1 MDSRSSIPAALLV
14 AVLSLASQ
22 LACVGE
28 AAAQLTRLRAS
39 FAGTTGYHLP
49 IWVQKQE
56 GLDKKYGLDM
66 QILLIAGGSR
76 IIQTLLSGE
85 LLLTHSGA
93 STVARAGIAGADL
106 VMIATVM
113 NQVNWRIVARKEIRD
128 VKDLLGKKIAIAS
141 RGGSSELGLQLA
153 FKKWNLDFTK
163 VALLSLGPS
172 PTRMAA
178 LREGVVDAT
187 VFAYPELIVAAKEG
201 FPVLADLRPYADLTD
216 TSVVVTRPTL
226 EKQRPLLKRFLQG
239 YIEAIARVKNNPD
252 AAYRAL
258 SRYTGVSERSALE
271 ETRKF
276 YADSFAAVP
285 RTEAAGWRNLIAT
298 LGKSEAEMA
307 RFIDMGLLDELQRER
322 FFERL
327 GK

>member
-1 MDSRSSIPAALLV
+1 MNFRFALPAAAWLLV
-14 AVLSLASQ
+14 GALLLSTEPAT
-22 LACVGE
+22 
-28 AAAQLTRLRAS
+28 AQPTKLRAS

-49 IWVQKQE
+49 MWVQKHE
-56 GLDKKYGLDM
+56 GLDKKYGIDM
-66 QILLIAGGSR
+66 EILLIAGGSR

-106 VMIATVM
+106 TMIATVM

-128 VKDLLGKKIAIAS
+128 VKELVGKKIAIAS

-153 FKKWNLDFTK
+153 FKKWNLDFNK

-187 VFAYPELIVAAKEG
+187 VFAYPELLIASKEG
-201 FPVLADLRPYADLTD
+201 FPTIADLRPYADLTD
-216 TSVVVTRPTL
+216 TSVVVTRAGL
-226 EKQRPLLKRFLQG
+226 EKNRPLLKRFLQG
-239 YIEAIARVKNNPD
+239 YVEAIARIKRNPES
-252 AAYRAL
+252 AYRAL
-258 SRYTGVSERSALE
+258 SRYTGVSDTAALE

-276 YADSFAAVP
+276 YADSFASIP
-285 RTEAAGWRNLIAT
+285 RTEPTGWRNLIAT

-307 RFIDMGLLDELQRER
+307 RFIDMSLLDELQREG

-327 GK
+327 SK

>member
-1 MDSRSSIPAALLV
+1 LRSSVLYFLSSTLVLLAALV
-14 AVLSLASQ
+14 AKP
-22 LACVGE
+22 GD
-28 AAAQLTRLRAS
+28 AQAQFTKLRAS

-56 GLDKKYGLDM
+56 GLDKKYGLDLE
-66 QILLIAGGSR
+66 ILLIAGGSR

-128 VKDLLGKKIAIAS
+128 IKDLVGKKIAIAS

-153 FKKWNLDFTK
+153 FKRWNLDFNK

-187 VFAYPELIVAAKEG
+187 VFAYPELLIATKEG

-216 TSVVVTRPTL
+216 TSVVVTRSTL
-226 EKQRPLLKRFLQG
+226 DKQRPLLKRFLQG
-239 YIEAIARVKNNPD
+239 YVEAIARVKNHPD
-252 AAYRAL
+252 SAYRAL
-258 SRYTGVSERSALE
+258 SRYTGVSERAALE

-276 YADSFAAVP
+276 YADSFSEIP
-285 RTEAAGWRNLIAT
+285 RTEANGWRNLIAT

-307 RFIDMGLLDELQRER
+307 RFLDMSLLDELQRER

>member
-1 MDSRSSIPAALLV
+1 MRKSMFHYLLTALLLLGATFV
-14 AVLSLASQ
+14 TSSTST
-22 LACVGE
+22 
-28 AAAQLTRLRAS
+28 AQPTKLRAS

-49 IWVQKQE
+49 MWVQKQE

-66 QILLIAGGSR
+66 EILLIAGGSR

-106 VMIATVM
+106 TMIATLM

-128 VKDLLGKKIAIAS
+128 VKELVGKKIAIAS

-153 FKKWNLDFTK
+153 FKKWNLDFNRVT
-163 VALLSLGPS
+163 LLSLGPS

-187 VFAYPELIVAAKEG
+187 VFAYPELLIAAKEG
-201 FPVLADLRPYADLTD
+201 FPTIADLRPYADLTD
-216 TSVVVTRPTL
+216 TSVVVTRSGL
-226 EKQRPLLKRFLQG
+226 EKQRPVLKRFLQG
-239 YIEAIARVKNNPD
+239 YVEAIARIKRNPD
-252 AAYRAL
+252 SAYRAL
-258 SRYTGVSERSALE
+258 TRYTGVSDAAALE

-276 YADSFAAVP
+276 YADSFTSIP
-285 RTEAAGWRNLIAT
+285 RTEMNGWRNLIAT

-307 RFIDMGLLDELQRER
+307 RFIDMSLLDELQRDG

-327 GK
+327 SK

>member
-1 MDSRSSIPAALLV
+1 MRSSILNRRSSILLLLGALLV
-14 AVLSLASQ
+14 VPAT
-22 LACVGE
+22 
-28 AAAQLTRLRAS
+28 AQGQTKRRAS

-49 IWVQKQE
+49 MWVQKQE
-56 GLDKKYGLDM
+56 GLDKKYGIDM
-66 QILLIAGGSR
+66 EILLIAGGAR

-93 STVARAGIAGADL
+93 ATVARAGIAGAAL
-106 VMIATVM
+106 TMFATVM

-128 VKDLLGKKIAIAS
+128 VKDLVGKKIAIAS

-153 FKKWNLDFTK
+153 FKKWNLDFNRVT
-163 VALLSLGPS
+163 LLSLGPS

-187 VFAYPELIVAAKEG
+187 VFAYPELLIATKEG
-201 FPVLADLRPYADLTD
+201 FPTIADLRPYADLTD
-216 TSVVVTRPTL
+216 TSVVVTRAGL

-239 YIEAIARVKNNPD
+239 YVEAIGRIKRNPD
-252 AAYRAL
+252 SAYRAL
-258 SRYTGVSERSALE
+258 TRYTGVSDAAALE

-276 YADSFAAVP
+276 YADSFATIP
-285 RTEAAGWRNLIAT
+285 RTELNGWRNLITT

-307 RFIDMGLLDELQRER
+307 RFIDMSLLDELQREG

-327 GK
+327 SK

>member
-1 MDSRSSIPAALLV
+1 MRSSIFHRLFSAMLLTSALLLRPEPV
-14 AVLSLASQ
+14 T
-22 LACVGE
+22 
-28 AAAQLTRLRAS
+28 AQLTKLRAS

-49 IWVQKQE
+49 MWVQKQE

-66 QILLIAGGSR
+66 EILLIAGGSR

-93 STVARAGIAGADL
+93 ATVARAGIAGADL
-106 VMIATVM
+106 TMIATVM

-128 VKDLLGKKIAIAS
+128 VKDLVGKKIAIAS

-153 FKKWNLDFTK
+153 FKKWNLDFNR
-163 VALLSLGPS
+163 VSLLSLGAS

-187 VFAYPELIVAAKEG
+187 VFAYPELLIATKEG
-201 FPVLADLRPYADLTD
+201 FPTLADLRPYADLTD
-216 TSVVVTRPTL
+216 TSVVVTRAAL

-239 YIEAIARVKNNPD
+239 YVEAIGRIKRNPD
-252 AAYRAL
+252 SAYRAL
-258 SRYTGVSERSALE
+258 ARYTGVTDVAALE

-276 YADSFAAVP
+276 YADSFASVP
-285 RTEAAGWRNLIAT
+285 RTEITGWRNLIAT
-298 LGKSEAEMA
+298 LGKNEAEMA
-307 RFIDMGLLDELQRER
+307 RFIDMSLLDELQREG
-322 FFERL
+322 FFDRIAR
-327 GK
+327 